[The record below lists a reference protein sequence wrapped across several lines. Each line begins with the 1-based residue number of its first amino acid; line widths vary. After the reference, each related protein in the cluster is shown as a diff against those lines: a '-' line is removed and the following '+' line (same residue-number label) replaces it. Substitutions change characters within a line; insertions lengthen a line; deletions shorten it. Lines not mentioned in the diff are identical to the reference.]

1 VTAYRTTSEAETT
14 AIGRTLGRQLGPGDA
29 VLLVGQLGAGK
40 TAFARGLAEGLGSDP
55 DAVSSPTFT
64 IVQEY
69 SGRIRMQ
76 HVDLYRLSPEEVD
89 DLALEDLW
97 EDSVLVVEWPDRW
110 RRRPHDAIRVE
121 IEHADGDERTIRIED
136 RRSPPL
142 NNSDYR
148 DSTR

>member
-1 VTAYRTTSEAETT
+1 MTAHRTGSETETT
-14 AIGRTLGRQLGPGDA
+14 ALGRTLGQTLGAGDA
-29 VLLVGQLGAGK
+29 VLLIGQLGAGK

-55 DAVSSPTFT
+55 DTVSSPTFT

-76 HVDLYRLSPEEVD
+76 HVDLYRLSPAEVD

-110 RRRPHDAIRVE
+110 SRRPHDAITVE
-121 IEHADGDERTIRIED
+121 IEHGGGDERTIRIED
-136 RRSPPL
+136 RRSVIEDRDL
-142 NNSDYR
+142 NPR
-148 DSTR
+148 